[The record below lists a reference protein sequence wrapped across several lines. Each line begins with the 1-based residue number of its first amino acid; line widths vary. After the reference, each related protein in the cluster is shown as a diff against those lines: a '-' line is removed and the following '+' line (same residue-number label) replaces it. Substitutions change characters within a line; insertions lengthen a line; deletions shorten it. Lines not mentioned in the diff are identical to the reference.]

1 MLYVLSSDPR
11 EARLITLTAAVFTWA
26 PDNFLESFRLL
37 FQSSLRDRQ
46 ERWEDL
52 GTDNLEL
59 EGELPWFENLRRLR
73 WLHNELLPTLS
84 VVLRETILE
93 QVRSNIS
100 GEFEEEGL
108 LESFEPW
115 KEAVIVSPRSPW
127 EKSKALLLW
136 QLT

>member
-115 KEAVIVSPRSPW
+115 KEAVIVSPRSRW
-127 EKSKALLLW
+127 ERSEALLLW